1 MPKHRENPF
10 LNLGFNIVIPVLL
23 LNKGQ
28 DWTSLS
34 PVFILLISLAFPFCY
49 GLKDFILIKKINYI
63 SIIGLLNTA
72 LTGGFALLKLE
83 GVYFAIKEGGV
94 PLFLALVLIFSVIL
108 KKPIMEWMI
117 FKSSLFNETKIKQ
130 QLKLKNNHLGF
141 KKLMNQSTLFLSA
154 SLVLSAIMNFI
165 VALYVFLDIDP
176 SLTKQAQANILN
188 KQVADMTWMG
198 YVFIALP
205 LSVVTVVI
213 MFWIF
218 KKLKFLTDLS
228 LDEIISH
235 TKSSSKESSASA
247 RNPSD

>member
-1 MPKHRENPF
+1 MPKNRENPF

-23 LNKGQ
+23 LNKAQ

-49 GLKDFILIKKINYI
+49 GLKDFILMKKINYI

-83 GVYFAIKEGGV
+83 GVYFAVKEAGV
-94 PLFLALVLIFSVIL
+94 PLFLALVLVCSVIL

-117 FKSSLFNETKIKQ
+117 FKSSFFNEAKIKQ
-130 QLKLKNNHLGF
+130 QLKLKNNHPAF

-176 SLTKQAQANILN
+176 SLTKQAQAGILN

-235 TKSSSKESSASA
+235 PKSSSREASA
-247 RNPSD
+247 RKSK